1 MNLFAGLKDDE
12 IDALLYYV
20 DNSSHLLL
28 LLLLQKFLQ
37 VMGKLVVS
45 VKSF

>member
-20 DNSSHLLL
+20 DNST
-28 LLLLQKFLQ
+28 QFAPAA
-37 VMGKLVVS
+37 VTETAADDGKLVAS